1 MCPQP
6 SFPRLVPPV
15 CVCSQLMRAAP
26 AAAAAV
32 AASAASSPAM
42 RRGLSSLAPLVL
54 PSDRWASTHLSP
66 AVQFML
72 RSGNFAPASV
82 AGTGR
87 AGRILKGDVL
97 KAIRDGTIRQD
108 TAASKH
114 ATTAAAS
121 SSAPA
126 ATGSSGPSSLG
137 RRVREF
143 TDVPLTNI
151 RKVIASR
158 LSASKQSIPH
168 AYASTTL
175 KMDGVLALRAAWK
188 AEGRE
193 SLPSVNDF
201 IIRAS
206 ALALRRVP
214 QANTTYNPK
223 SGEFTQSPTVDISVA
238 VATETGLITP
248 IVKRADEKRMDA
260 VSAEVKEL
268 ANKAKNNK
276 LKPEEF
282 QGGSFTSDATH
293 KRCVRSRCMRDRFER
308 AGVFRRCLQRNFS
321 SHSPCLAVC
330 ASHCAASRIWACLV
344 SRTSPPSSTR
354 LRYASSPWVAACSES
369 MNRPWRHNK
378 RRLRQTRPTQRPQ
391 RRRVLQRQQQHRL
404 HCHSLDLARSLLPR
418 LPLPPLL
425 PLCFVFPRRPI

>member
-1 MCPQP
+1 M
-6 SFPRLVPPV
+6 
-15 CVCSQLMRAAP
+15 MRATP
-26 AAAAAV
+26 AAAAA
-32 AASAASSPAM
+32 AASVASPTAA
-42 RRGLSSLAPLVL
+42 RRCFGSLAPLVL
-54 PSDRWASTHLSP
+54 PSDRWAASHLSP

-72 RSGNFAPASV
+72 RSGNFAPASI

-108 TAASKH
+108 SAAPKQ
-114 ATTAAAS
+114 AATAAAS
-121 SSAPA
+121 SAPA
-126 ATGSSGPSSLG
+126 ASGTAGPSSIG

-193 SLPSVNDF
+193 TMPSVNDF

-214 QANTTYNPK
+214 QANTTYNAK
-223 SGEFTQSPTVDISVA
+223 TGEFTRSPTVDISVA
-238 VATETGLITP
+238 VATDTGLITP

-268 ANKAKNNK
+268 AGKAKNNK

-282 QGGSFTSDATH
+282 QGGSFTSAHTPCA
-293 KRCVRSRCMRDRFER
+293 RTCACAPSFEISD
-308 AGVFRRCLQRNFS
+308 L
-321 SHSPCLAVC
+321 
-330 ASHCAASRIWACLV
+330 LV
-344 SRTSPPSSTR
+344 
-354 LRYASSPWVAACSES
+354 
-369 MNRPWRHNK
+369 
-378 RRLRQTRPTQRPQ
+378 
-391 RRRVLQRQQQHRL
+391 
-404 HCHSLDLARSLLPR
+404 
-418 LPLPPLL
+418 
-425 PLCFVFPRRPI
+425 